1 MAAGREWPPPEN
13 DRFAFFGFFVL
24 GAAWILLFRTFG
36 WSPWVV
42 TGIPCALM
50 VAYAYTSWD
59 REEKRPKYAFAG
71 DNLYYLGF
79 LYTLTS
85 LAHAL
90 IVFDPEEAGTETI
103 ITNFG
108 IAIATTILGMAL
120 RVVVGQ
126 RTEETLETVDE
137 EVRTGL
143 GDAAR
148 RLRGEIEFTVDE
160 FQSFRERTREAL
172 EEGLAEVRAQLAEA
186 ADTSARIGDGLTG
199 IEEKGAA
206 LAETTGKAWEGIGAD
221 ADRVRLALVSMTER
235 IAGFDFYEA
244 FVARAI
250 DLASGKLRDAVE
262 QHADEVRQGTEE
274 LRSGLKELTREFD
287 AIGLRGVVR
296 EAVEPV
302 SRDLREAS
310 TQLAGSAGAVREA
323 VESARGAEETAGD
336 LRAGLETVAGAL
348 ASVGDRVAAVG
359 KDSGNSLSR
368 SIERVEQANAQL
380 EQSLKRMAELMRR
393 AAEEKRRRRIPLL
406 GRLFGKTVREAPAPG
421 PRPMNPRRR
430 PR

>member
-126 RTEETLETVDE
+126 RTDETVETVDE

-172 EEGLAEVRAQLAEA
+172 EEGLGEVRAQLAEA
-186 ADTSARIGDGLTG
+186 ADTSARIGDGLTK

-206 LAETTGKAWEGIGAD
+206 LAETTGKAWEEIGAD
-221 ADRVRLALVSMTER
+221 ADRVRGALVAMAEK

-274 LRSGLKELTREFD
+274 LRSGMKVLTREFD
-287 AIGLRGVVR
+287 AIGLRRVIG

-310 TQLAGSAGAVREA
+310 TELAGSAGAVREA
-323 VESARGAEETAGD
+323 VESARAAEETAGD

-348 ASVGDRVAAVG
+348 SSVGDRVAAVG
-359 KDSGNSLSR
+359 KDSRNSLSR

-380 EQSLKRMAELMRR
+380 EESLKRMAELMRR

-406 GRLFGKTVREAPAPG
+406 GRLFGKRP
-421 PRPMNPRRR
+421 PRGRAR
-430 PR
+430 

>member
-13 DRFAFFGFFVL
+13 DRFAFFGFFL
-24 GAAWILLFRTFG
+24 AGAAWILLFRTFG

-126 RTEETLETVDE
+126 RTDETVETVDE

-186 ADTSARIGDGLTG
+186 ADTSARIGDGLTK
-199 IEEKGAA
+199 IEEKSAA
-206 LAETTGKAWEGIGAD
+206 LAETTGKAWEEIGAD
-221 ADRVRLALVSMTER
+221 ADRVRGALVAMAEK

-274 LRSGLKELTREFD
+274 LRSGMKVLTREFD
-287 AIGLRGVVR
+287 AIGLRRVIG

-310 TQLAGSAGAVREA
+310 TELAGSAGAVREA
-323 VESARGAEETAGD
+323 VESARAAEETAGD
-336 LRAGLETVAGAL
+336 LRAGFETVAGAL

-359 KDSGNSLSR
+359 RDSRNSLSR

-380 EQSLKRMAELMRR
+380 EESLKRMAELMRR

>member
-1 MAAGREWPPPEN
+1 MAGGRQWWSPEN
-13 DRFAFFGFFVL
+13 DRFVFIALFVIGGVWIWGIKSL
-24 GAAWILLFRTFG
+24 GGSQLTATVFPGVLMLGYAG
-36 WSPWVV
+36 W
-42 TGIPCALM
+42 L
-50 VAYAYTSWD
+50 WD
-59 REEKRPKYAFAG
+59 WNERRPKYAFAG

-79 LYTLTS
+79 LYTLSS

-90 IVFDPEEAGTETI
+90 YVFDPEEAGTETI

-120 RVVVGQ
+120 RVFVGQ
-126 RTEETLETVDE
+126 RTDETVETVDE
-137 EVRTGL
+137 EVRIGL
-143 GDAAR
+143 GEAAR
-148 RLRGEIEFTVDE
+148 RLRGEIEFTVGE

-172 EEGLAEVRAQLAEA
+172 DEALGEVRAQLAEA
-186 ADTSARIGDGLTG
+186 AATSARIGDGLTG
-199 IEEKGAA
+199 IEEKSAA
-206 LAETTGKAWEGIGAD
+206 LAETTGKAWEGIGAE
-221 ADRVRLALVSMTER
+221 ADRVRLALVSMAER

-262 QHADEVRQGTEE
+262 QHAAEVRQGTEE

-287 AIGLRGVVR
+287 AIALRGVVR

-310 TQLAGSAGAVREA
+310 TELAGSAGAVREA

-359 KDSGNSLSR
+359 KDSRNSLSR
-368 SIERVEQANAQL
+368 SIERVEQANEQL

-406 GRLFGKTVREAPAPG
+406 GRLFGKTVREAPAPR
-421 PRPMNPRRR
+421 PRPVNPRRR

>member
-1 MAAGREWPPPEN
+1 MVEGRRWSSPES
-13 DRFAFFGFFVL
+13 DRVFFFGFFLV
-24 GAAWILLFRTFG
+24 GAAWIVLFRTFE
-36 WSPWVV
+36 WSQWVV
-42 TGIPCALM
+42 TGIPCSLM
-50 VAYAYTSWD
+50 GAYAYTSWD

-90 IVFDPEEAGTETI
+90 VVFDPEEAGTETI

-120 RVVVGQ
+120 RVLMGQ
-126 RTEETLETVDE
+126 RTDETVETVDE

-160 FQSFRERTREAL
+160 FRGFRERTQEAL
-172 EEGLAEVRAQLAEA
+172 DEALSEVRAQLAEA
-186 ADTSARIGDGLTG
+186 RDTSARIGDGLTK
-199 IEEKGAA
+199 IEEKSAA
-206 LAETTGKAWEGIGAD
+206 LAETTGKAWEVIGAE

-235 IAGFDFYEA
+235 IAGFDFYET

-250 DLASGKLRDAVE
+250 EIASGELRNAVE
-262 QHADEVRQGTEE
+262 ERAAEVRQGTEE
-274 LRSGLKELTREFD
+274 LRSGMKELTREFD
-287 AIGLRGVVR
+287 AIGLRRVIG

-310 TQLAGSAGAVREA
+310 TELAGSAGAVREA
-323 VESARGAEETAGD
+323 VESARAAEETAGD

-359 KDSGNSLSR
+359 KDSRNSLSR
-368 SIERVEQANAQL
+368 SIERVEQANDQL

-393 AAEEKRRRRIPLL
+393 AAEEKRRWWIPLL
-406 GRLFGKTVREAPAPG
+406 GRLFGKRPPPG
-421 PRPMNPRRR
+421 RAR
-430 PR
+430 

>member
-1 MAAGREWPPPEN
+1 MVAGRERSPPGN
-13 DRFAFFGFFVL
+13 DRFVFFGFFLV

-36 WSPWVV
+36 WSQWVV
-42 TGIPCALM
+42 TGIPCSLM
-50 VAYAYTSWD
+50 AAYAYTSWD

-90 IVFDPEEAGTETI
+90 VVFDPEEAGTETI

-120 RVVVGQ
+120 RVAVGQ
-126 RTEETLETVDE
+126 RTDETVETVAE

-143 GDAAR
+143 GEAAR

-160 FQSFRERTREAL
+160 FRGFRERTREAL
-172 EEGLAEVRAQLAEA
+172 EEALSEVRAQLAEA
-186 ADTSARIGDGLTG
+186 ADTSVRIGDGLTK
-199 IEEKGAA
+199 IEEKSVA
-206 LAETTGKAWEGIGAD
+206 LAETTGQAWEVIGAE
-221 ADRVRLALVSMTER
+221 ADRVRLALVAMTER

-244 FVARAI
+244 FVEKAI
-250 DLASGKLRDAVE
+250 DIASGKLRDAVE
-262 QHADEVRQGTEE
+262 ERAAEVRQGTEE
-274 LRSGLKELTREFD
+274 LRSGMKELTREFD
-287 AIGLRGVVR
+287 AIGLRRVIR
-296 EAVEPV
+296 EAVEPA

-310 TQLAGSAGAVREA
+310 TELAGSAGAVREA

-348 ASVGDRVAAVG
+348 ASVGDRVTAVG
-359 KDSGNSLSR
+359 KDSQNSLSR
-368 SIERVEQANAQL
+368 SIERVEQANEQL
-380 EQSLKRMAELMRR
+380 EKSLKRMAELMRR
-393 AAEEKRRRRIPLL
+393 AAEEKRRWRIPLL
-406 GRLFGKTVREAPAPG
+406 GRLFGKRPPPG
-421 PRPMNPRRR
+421 RAR
-430 PR
+430 

>member
-1 MAAGREWPPPEN
+1 MAAGRESSSPEN
-13 DRFAFFGFFVL
+13 DRFVFFGFFLV

-36 WSPWVV
+36 WSQWVV
-42 TGIPCALM
+42 TGIPCVLM
-50 VAYAYTSWD
+50 GAYAYTSWD

-90 IVFDPEEAGTETI
+90 VVFDPDEAGTGAI

-126 RTEETLETVDE
+126 RTDETVETVDE

-160 FQSFRERTREAL
+160 FRGFRERTREAL
-172 EEGLAEVRAQLAEA
+172 DEALSEVRAQLAEA
-186 ADTSARIGDGLTG
+186 ADTSARIGDGLTK
-199 IEEKGAA
+199 IEEKSAA

-221 ADRVRLALVSMTER
+221 ADRVRDALVAMAEK

-250 DLASGKLRDAVE
+250 DIASGELRKEVE
-262 QHADEVRQGTEE
+262 RHAAEVRQGTED
-274 LRSGLKELTREFD
+274 LRSGMKELTREFD
-287 AIGLRGVVR
+287 AIGLRRVVR
-296 EAVEPV
+296 EAVEPA

-310 TQLAGSAGAVREA
+310 TELAGSAGAVREA
-323 VESARGAEETAGD
+323 VESGRRAEETAGD

-359 KDSGNSLSR
+359 KDSRNSLSR
-368 SIERVEQANAQL
+368 SIERVEQANQQL

-393 AAEEKRRRRIPLL
+393 AAEEKRRWRIPLL
-406 GRLFGKTVREAPAPG
+406 GRLFGKRPPG
-421 PRPMNPRRR
+421 GRAR
-430 PR
+430 